1 MSRKAGTISEDT
13 QKNLINAAISEFA
26 EYGFQKSSLR
36 RICAKAGVTTGALYF
51 FFNDKEDLFA
61 NAVTPVTEGILT
73 LMKAH
78 YETELSSP
86 ARELI
91 ADESEDLRAGEEFLS
106 FYYRNKTLCH
116 IVLEN
121 RNHPVVQDFFDR
133 LTQLM
138 DRQTIMLLGVL
149 APEAKADATFNQCT
163 IHWISH
169 VLIDS
174 VIHILSHDFDEGRAK
189 EQLKIVTRFLRG
201 GMLSLLA
208 ERNI

>member
-1 MSRKAGTISEDT
+1 MFHGQITS
-13 QKNLINAAISEFA
+13 AAFSEFA

-86 ARELI
+86 GRELI

-106 FYYRNKTLCH
+106 FYYRNKPLCH

-149 APEAKADATFNQCT
+149 APGAKADATFNQCT